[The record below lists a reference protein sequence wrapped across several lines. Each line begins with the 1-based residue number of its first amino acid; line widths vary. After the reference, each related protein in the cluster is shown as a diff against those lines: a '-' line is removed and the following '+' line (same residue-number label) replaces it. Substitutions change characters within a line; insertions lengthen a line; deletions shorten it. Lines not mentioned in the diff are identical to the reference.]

1 MTTTRIPVATPDGS
15 YDVIVGRGLLA
26 AVAEHVPARARR
38 VVIVH
43 QAPLRDIAE
52 DLRAQLAAADRLAFA
67 AEIPDGEEAKTAQV
81 AGFLWQVCGQ
91 AEISRTDLIIG
102 LGGGAATDLAGFVAA
117 TWLRGM
123 DVLQIPTT
131 VAAMVDAA
139 VGGKTGIN
147 TAEGKN
153 LVGAFHPPIAV
164 LEDLDVLAGLPR
176 HDVAAGLAE
185 AVKGGFIA
193 DPRILE
199 IIEEDPEAVLDTDSD
214 AFREVLERKVRIKA
228 GIVSEDLTEQGDREY
243 LNYGHTLAHAIERN
257 ERYQWRHGAAVSVGM
272 MFAAEL
278 ANLAGRLSEE
288 DVDRHRRILT
298 SLGLPTTYR
307 DRQWPKLEEIIRRDK
322 KTRGG
327 MLRFIV
333 LERPGKPT
341 RLEGP
346 DPTLLLAAYAAITAD
361 EAAAPQA
368 DAPAPVALTLR
379 APGA

>member
-1 MTTTRIPVATPDGS
+1 MSITSIPVETPAGA
-15 YDVIVGRGLLA
+15 YDVLIGRGLLNDLASRIPQRA
-26 AVAEHVPARARR
+26 AR
-38 VVIVH
+38 VVIIH
-43 QAPLRDIAE
+43 QGALRTIAE
-52 DLRAQLAAADRLAFA
+52 ELREQIAAGGRQAFL
-67 AEIPDGEEAKTAQV
+67 AEIPDGEDAKTAQV

-117 TWLRGM
+117 TWLRGV
-123 DVLQIPTT
+123 DVLQVPTT

-164 LEDLDVLAGLPR
+164 IEDLDVLAGLPA

-185 AVKGGFIA
+185 VVKGGFIA
-193 DPRILE
+193 DTGILE
-199 IIEEDPEAVLDTDSD
+199 IIEKDPRAVLDTGS
-214 AFREVLERKVRIKA
+214 AEFREVLERKVRVKA
-228 GIVSEDLTEQGDREY
+228 AIVSRDLTEQGEREF

-257 ERYQWRHGAAVSVGM
+257 ERYQWRHGAAVAVGM

-278 ANLAGRLSEE
+278 AGLAGKLSED

-307 DRQWPKLEEIIRRDK
+307 DRQWPKLEETMRRDK
-322 KTRGG
+322 KSRAGL
-327 MLRFIV
+327 LRFVV
-333 LERPGKPT
+333 LDRPGRPT

-346 DPTLLLAAYAAITAD
+346 DPTLLLAAYAAISAPD
-361 EAAAPQA
+361 PEAARSARTPIA
-368 DAPAPVALTLR
+368 LSAPAERP
-379 APGA
+379 

>member
-1 MTTTRIPVATPDGS
+1 MSTTVIPVTTPGGS
-15 YDVIVGRGLLA
+15 YEVSVGRGLLA
-26 AVAEHVPARARR
+26 EIPARIPERARR

-43 QAPLRDIAE
+43 QPSLRSIAE
-52 DLRAQLAAADRLAFA
+52 EVREAIAETDRSAFL

-91 AEISRTDLIIG
+91 AEVSRGDLVIG

-117 TWLRGM
+117 TWLRGI
-123 DVLQIPTT
+123 DVLQVPTT

-164 LEDLDVLAGLPR
+164 VEDLDVLAGLGA

-185 AVKGGFIA
+185 VVKIGFIE
-193 DPRILE
+193 DTRILE
-199 IIEEDPEAVLDTDSD
+199 IIEADPAAALDIATP
-214 AFREVLERKVRIKA
+214 AFREIMERAIRVKA
-228 GIVSEDLTEQGDREY
+228 RVVSEDLTETGEREI
-243 LNYGHTLAHAIERN
+243 LNYGHTLGHAIEHN

-278 ANLAGRLSEE
+278 SHLAGKLSEAE
-288 DVDRHRRILT
+288 VDRHRDVLV

-307 DRQWPKLEEIIRRDK
+307 DRQWPKLEDAMKRDK
-322 KTRGG
+322 KTRAGL
-327 MLRFIV
+327 LRFVV
-333 LERPGKPT
+333 LDRIGRVS

-346 DPTLLLAAYAAITAD
+346 DPALLLSAYAAVTED
-361 EAAAPQA
+361 
-368 DAPAPVALTLR
+368 
-379 APGA
+379 

>member
-1 MTTTRIPVATPDGS
+1 MTDQTEPARLETTRSEPARIEVATPTGS
-15 YDVIVGRGLLA
+15 YPVLVGRGLLA
-26 AVAEHVPARARR
+26 DVPAHVPERVAR

-43 QAPLRDIAE
+43 QGPLREIAE
-52 DLRAQLAAADRLAFA
+52 SLREAIAQSGRTAFLA
-67 AEIPDGEEAKTAQV
+67 EVPDGEDAKTAQV

-91 AEISRTDLIIG
+91 AEIGRKDLVIG

-117 TWLRGM
+117 TWLRGV
-123 DVLQIPTT
+123 DVLQVPTT

-147 TAEGKN
+147 TSEGKN

-164 LEDLDVLAGLPR
+164 IADLDVLGGLGA

-185 AVKGGFIA
+185 AIKAGFIA

-199 IIEEDPEAVLDTDSD
+199 LAEADPSALLDVRSD
-214 AFREVLERKVRIKA
+214 AFREVVERAIAVKA
-228 GIVSEDLTEQGDREY
+228 DVVSSDLRESDTGRREF

-257 ERYQWRHGAAVSVGM
+257 ERYRWRHGAAVSVGM

-278 ANLAGRLSEE
+278 AHLAGKISEA
-288 DVDRHRRILT
+288 DVDRHRDILT

-307 DRQWPKLEEIIRRDK
+307 GRQWPKLEDTMRKDK
-322 KTRGG
+322 KTRAG

-333 LERPGKPT
+333 LDRIGSPT

-346 DPTLLLAAYAAITAD
+346 DPALLLAAYAAIVAD
-361 EAAAPQA
+361 DEP
-368 DAPAPVALTLR
+368 
-379 APGA
+379 

>member
-1 MTTTRIPVATPDGS
+1 MTATTITVSTPTGS
-15 YDVIVGRGLLA
+15 YPVLVGRGLLA
-26 AVAEHVPARARR
+26 DVSAHVPERARR

-43 QAPLRDIAE
+43 QAPLRDLAGRLRETIAASGCE
-52 DLRAQLAAADRLAFA
+52 AFV

-91 AEISRTDLIIG
+91 AEIGRKDLVIG
-102 LGGGAATDLAGFVAA
+102 FGGGAATDLAGFVAA
-117 TWLRGM
+117 TWLRGV
-123 DVLQIPTT
+123 DVLQVPTT

-164 LEDLDVLAGLPR
+164 IADLDVLGGLGA

-185 AVKGGFIA
+185 AVKAGFIA
-193 DPRILE
+193 DERILE
-199 IIEEDPEAVLDTDSD
+199 IAEADPAALLDVGSD
-214 AFREVLERKVRIKA
+214 AFREVVERAIAVKA
-228 GIVSEDLTEQGDREY
+228 DVVSEDLTESDTGRREF
-243 LNYGHTLAHAIERN
+243 LNYGHTLGHAIERN

-278 ANLAGRLSEE
+278 SHLAGKLRET

-298 SLGLPTTYR
+298 ALGLPTTYR
-307 DRQWPKLEEIIRRDK
+307 DRQWPKLEDAMRRDK
-322 KTRGG
+322 KTRAG

-333 LERPGKPT
+333 LDAIGRPT

-346 DPTLLLAAYAAITAD
+346 DPALLLAAYDSITAHD
-361 EAAAPQA
+361 GE
-368 DAPAPVALTLR
+368 
-379 APGA
+379 PGA